1 MLHLSSTGSDGRWQW
16 TLVRFTDCGAEVLA
30 CGARIYP
37 TEESCR
43 AAARLLCY
51 TPLAAMLAVQQPD
64 GRWRWLLLGDDGH
77 PVAESPI
84 TFGDAASCGRVL
96 VEVQQDLKSLAPA

>member
-16 TLVRFTDCGAEVLA
+16 TLIQFTDSGAEVLA
-30 CGARIYP
+30 RGTRIYP
-37 TEESCR
+37 NEESCR
-43 AAARLLCY
+43 AAVTLLCY
-51 TPLAAMLAVQQPD
+51 APLAAMFAVQQPD

-77 PVAESPI
+77 PVAESPT

-96 VEVQQDLKSLAPA
+96 ADVQQDLKSLALA